1 MASFDSQF
9 ESIQFPIHDEIFY
22 TLILAPRMNTFSLN
36 SEGSLNMTDVGG
48 LYNLFQFIY
57 CTLIPV
63 ENSLD
68 FL

>member
-1 MASFDSQF
+1 
-9 ESIQFPIHDEIFY
+9 
-22 TLILAPRMNTFSLN
+22 MNTFSLN